1 MLSAELT
8 RDEIRLTSFSS
19 FHKLIRLFFA
29 PSPRNAKRA
38 PNREKAGGEMQ
49 TQWTQHP
56 SETDVIARL
65 LAQME
70 HAKRQTTDSSDADD
84 DLETWEWEGGAIHH

>member
-1 MLSAELT
+1 LHNP
-8 RDEIRLTSFSS
+8 IRLSFT
-19 FHKLIRLFFA
+19 

-49 TQWTQHP
+49 TQWTQQP

-70 HAKRQTTDSSDADD
+70 RAKQATDSSDADEE
-84 DLETWEWEGGAIHH
+84 LETWEWEGGAIHH